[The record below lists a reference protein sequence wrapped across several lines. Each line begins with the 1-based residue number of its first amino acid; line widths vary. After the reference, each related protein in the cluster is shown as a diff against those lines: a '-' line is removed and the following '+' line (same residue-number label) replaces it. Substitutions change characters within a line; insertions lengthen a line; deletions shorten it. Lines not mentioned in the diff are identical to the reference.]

1 MVRFKVETLLM
12 LQSQGL
18 ELSTKVNPI
27 PNIGINTD
35 TITSFIKWQNVS

>member
-18 ELSTKVNPI
+18 ELNTKVNPTS
-27 PNIGINTD
+27 NIGN
-35 TITSFIKWQNVS
+35 